1 MAVTVTGFRG
11 GVNPETQQPGL
22 DALKQADEA
31 KAKDVLASL
40 SNDLANKSG
49 VVRLLH
55 TSHAD
60 KDMKF
65 KNAGA
70 FKRMFLS
77 GDKLQRSGE
86 VIHDLLK
93 TAGLSPAKAEEFKAY
108 VQKRG
113 DKGVQAQKVLQ
124 FIDSLRAE
132 TGSTPAQALSKF
144 GVDLGAPGKKLGE
157 GAFGEVHVLRYRGED
172 FVYKQ
177 PGVKS
182 KYDNLGDLQLA
193 DASGKPLQPK
203 EPRGGTGK
211 LEQSFQEFVDES
223 PNDEARAG
231 GYLNQQPADYDQDA
245 RVSTDSIGNAKW
257 RKAPPVQTVKNPEPL
272 IVEESDSNPP
282 AVDVPPQAPVS
293 VPGQKLAR
301 SGLAN
306 ATRVKDLPQVITP
319 SVFVVRERKA
329 DGGEIHHAVAGQQ
342 RLKDWAK
349 SQRSDSRF
357 DVVGLLMP
365 KAAGK
370 SPIQYFEP
378 PPAKK
383 GSDEDPPA
391 PPPKAHVSTSDLKPM
406 AQSAMSLLTGM
417 ARHGFI
423 HGDIKPENL
432 MWDTKTKTLQVI
444 DNDGLQK
451 VSKKPGSQ
459 VAPGPD
465 TMTPAY
471 LNPVAFDKRTRESS
485 GLQMNFKY
493 QMGVGRDL
501 FALGAVLLEAAL
513 IARGEPQKAEDLM
526 NGITLGKQG
535 INAIVYQQ
543 SVNERYKQGLDA
555 LKAEQFPPHSVEAFA
570 RSCIVKAV
578 EYEQARLD
586 RQDFGFDRYDKADDN
601 HLLSQ
606 LQKELER
613 VR

>member
-11 GVNPETQQPGL
+11 GVNPQTQQSGL
-22 DALKQADEA
+22 DALKQADAA
-31 KAKDVLASL
+31 KAKEVLASL

-93 TAGLSPAKAEEFKAY
+93 TAGLSPAKAKEFMAY
-108 VQKRG
+108 VEKRG

-124 FIDSLRAE
+124 YVDALRAE
-132 TGSTPAQALSKF
+132 TGSTPARALSKF
-144 GVDLGAPGKKLGE
+144 GVDLGAPGRKLGE
-157 GAFGEVHVLRYRGED
+157 GGFGEVHVLRYRGED

-177 PGVKS
+177 PGTKS
-182 KYDNLGDLQLA
+182 KEDNLGGLQLA

-203 EPRGGTGK
+203 GGSGK
-211 LEQSFQEFVDES
+211 LDQSFQEFVDDS
-223 PNDEARAG
+223 PQVKAPAVT
-231 GYLNQQPADYDQDA
+231 YLDQAPADYDQDG
-245 RVSTDSIGNAKW
+245 RGSTDSFGNPKW
-257 RKAPPVQTVKNPEPL
+257 RQALPAQTVKNPEPL
-272 IVEESDSNPP
+272 IVEESVSNPP

-293 VPGQKLAR
+293 VPGQRLAR

-306 ATRVKDLPQVITP
+306 AARVKYLPQVITP
-319 SVFVVRERKA
+319 SVYVVREQNA
-329 DGGEIHHAVAGQQ
+329 NGEDTFHAVAGQQ
-342 RLKDWAK
+342 RLKDWART
-349 SQRSDSRF
+349 QRSDSKF

-378 PPAKK
+378 PAPKK
-383 GSDEDPPA
+383 GTDEEPPA
-391 PPPKAHVSTSDLKPM
+391 PPSKSHVSTSDLKPM
-406 AQSAMSLLTGM
+406 AQSALSLLTGL
-417 ARHGFI
+417 AKHGFI

-459 VAPGPD
+459 VNPGLD
-465 TMTPAY
+465 TRTELY
-471 LNPVAFDKRTRESS
+471 FNPVGYNQKYYESS
-485 GLQMNFKY
+485 SGQTSYGTFKY

-501 FALGAVLLEAAL
+501 FAMGMTLLETAL
-513 IARGEPQKAEDLM
+513 TSRGQEKKAKDLM
-526 NGITLGKQG
+526 SQITGQNSNPSRQALFE
-535 INAIVYQQ
+535 
-543 SVNERYKQGLDA
+543 SYKQGVEA
-555 LKAEQFPPHSVEAFA
+555 LKAENFPPNSVEAFA
-570 RSCIVKAV
+570 RSCIVKAI
-578 EYEQARLD
+578 EYEQIRLD
-586 RQDFGFDRYDKADDN
+586 RQDFGFDRYNEADDQ

-606 LQKELER
+606 LQRELEQ